1 MKETVV
7 KNEYYNVKWSIS
19 TLENYIAVIMLL
31 VFNAIEIMNVMEA
44 KNPDSA
50 LIVFLFFDVIVFI
63 VTYIGYRIPCV
74 KWDVNRKKAEEEEDI
89 TEKQKKYRRM
99 IIIVNIIVMIFAITQ
114 TIATGSIV
122 MRD

>member
-19 TLENYIAVIMLL
+19 TLENYIVVIMLL
-31 VFNAIEIMNVMEA
+31 VFNAIEIMNVIEA
-44 KNPDSA
+44 KTPDSA

-63 VTYIGYRIPCV
+63 LTYIGYRVPCV
-74 KWDVNRKKAEEEEDI
+74 KWDVNRKKSEEEEDI
-89 TEKQKKYRRM
+89 SEKQKKYRTIM
-99 IIIVNIIVMIFAITQ
+99 NVIIIIVMIWGVVQ